1 MQWLNVLLNKG
12 HPIKTTLNIKMFP
25 RQLKSCRKLNCRVGN
40 PKHWATK
47 HILETTLSVWA
58 SLIGRVGFSVRSTDK
73 CSHFVVLIAVVGG
86 AGPGFGVA
94 PAQGGPPRAPW
105 VVGASHLGGR
115 WW

>member
-1 MQWLNVLLNKG
+1 
-12 HPIKTTLNIKMFP
+12 MFL

-47 HILETTLSVWA
+47 HMENCETMLSVWA
-58 SLIGRVGFSVRSTDK
+58 SLIGRVGFSIWSTDK
-73 CSHFVVLIAVVGG
+73 CSHFVVLIAVVGRV
-86 AGPGFGVA
+86 GPGFSVA